1 MGIDR
6 DFVLLGHFC
15 SLREALLERDAL
27 EERMRS
33 GEAHEDLLARSLT
46 AAEGV
51 LQARSALYRC
61 LMAQGWTPPE
71 TTAKTLAYDE
81 IVLVEPVAAMRG

>member
-1 MGIDR
+1 MAIDR
-6 DFVLLGHFC
+6 DIVLLGHFW
-15 SLREALLERDAL
+15 SLHEALVERDAL

-51 LQARSALYRC
+51 LEARSALFRC

-81 IVLVEPVAAMRG
+81 IVLVEHVGATRG